1 MAKNLARIA
10 RVYDPRSVYPR
21 TWKRKVRGYRATPT
35 PSISPGGVSFYP
47 VPSPASPGGVSFLP
61 VTPLNLLAEPVV
73 NPESVQPEPVT
84 ITLDPSMTYDQISSS
99 SELMQNYA
107 RQLHRYRCSL
117 VTRDMVTKFLRS
129 HGYRFCLYTP
139 EPEYL
144 YEDPDL
150 GVYEIRFFL
159 DNERR
164 THVVGPNVLVYGR
177 IARKSTWSYEK
188 KVLQVISVP
197 LNDDSFKERVSSIVS
212 RISANYRDSMDSDD
226 YGRQAIS
233 PYSIVEEMLGI
244 K

>member
-35 PSISPGGVSFYP
+35 PPLSLGGISFYP
-47 VPSPASPGGVSFLP
+47 VA
-61 VTPLNLLAEPVV
+61 PLNLLDPEPVV

-99 SELMQNYA
+99 SESMQNYA

-177 IARKSTWSYEK
+177 IARNSAWSYEK
-188 KVLQVISVP
+188 KLLQVISVP

-212 RISANYRDSMDSDD
+212 RISANYRDAMAGDD
-226 YGRQAIS
+226 FGRQAVS